1 MFRHACFSA
10 LALSSAGLLH
20 ALPASSQ
27 ITYDKSQDD
36 AALANPALAHATFAG
51 GCFWCV
57 ENPFEKLNGVKAVVS
72 GYSGGSEKNPT
83 YEAVGS
89 GSTGHAESVEIAYDP
104 KVISYATLLE
114 AYWRSM
120 NPTDAGGQFADRGKQ
135 YRPVIFAHNE
145 EQRRL
150 AEASKQKLIA
160 SRRFDKPIVVPIEG
174 FKAFYPAEDYHQNFC
189 KRNPDRYHSYSRGS
203 GRVGFLEK
211 AWGKEETPVIPV
223 TLDNDG
229 VENKM
234 DQAESK
240 PANPAYVK
248 PPAADLKIRL
258 TSEQYQVT
266 QCSATEKPFDNAYWD
281 NHREGIYVDV
291 VTGEPLFS
299 SKDKFNS
306 GTGWPSFTRPIEKQ
320 NVTEHVDRGLGMKR
334 TEVRSKHGDSH
345 LGHVF
350 DDGPGPTG
358 LRYCINSASLRFIPK
373 EKLSAEGYGQY
384 AKLFD
389 SN

>member
-1 MFRHACFSA
+1 MKFKGFFSV
-10 LALSSAGLLH
+10 LAFSSSSILH
-20 ALPASSQ
+20 ALPASSK
-27 ITYDKSQDD
+27 ITYDKSKDD
-36 AALANPALAHATFAG
+36 AALVDPSLAHATFAG

-72 GYSGGSEKNPT
+72 GYSGGTKKNPT
-83 YEAVGS
+83 YEEVGS

-104 KVISYATLLE
+104 RVVSYATLLE
-114 AYWRSM
+114 AYWRAM
-120 NPTDAGGQFADRGKQ
+120 DPTDAGGQFADRGNA
-135 YRPVIFAHNE
+135 YRPIIFAHNE

-150 AEASKQKLIA
+150 AEASKRKLVE
-160 SRRFDKPIVVPIEG
+160 SHRFDKPIVVPVET

-189 KRNPDRYHSYSRGS
+189 KRNPDRYNSYSRGS
-203 GRVGFLEK
+203 GRIGFLEK
-211 AWGKEETPVIPV
+211 VWKKEVMPIIPV
-223 TLDNDG
+223 NQDNDG

-234 DQAESK
+234 DNAESQ

-320 NVTEHVDRGLGMKR
+320 NVTEHVDGGLGMKR

-350 DDGPGPTG
+350 DDGPGPTR

-373 EKLSAEGYGQY
+373 DKLSAEGYGQY